1 MLLAASWA
9 IAYALSPWL
18 TTQQIRVTYRH
29 SSTRRVIKDINYVAM
44 YLKDANK
51 LTHSNLVNSPE
62 LANTWSQVDSWGRP
76 IQYVMDESGNLIMD
90 DWTLLAY
97 SLGEDGKS
105 ESNGNDADDINT
117 WDEHHIDYYW
127 TPIRNQH
134 MRKLLWRAVWATPLI
149 FGLLLL
155 GDLAARKALARN
167 ANDVCRGPVN
177 VAVITLRNEAG

>member
-18 TTQQIRVTYRH
+18 TTQQIRVTYHH
-29 SSTRRVIKDINYVAM
+29 SATANRLREVKLLAIWLN
-44 YLKDANK
+44 DANK
-51 LTHSNLVNSPE
+51 LTHANLVNSPE
-62 LANTWSQVDSWGRP
+62 LTSLDSWGRP
-76 IQYVMDESGNLIMD
+76 IQYVMDESGKLIME

-117 WDEHHIDYYW
+117 WDEHHRDHYW

-134 MRKLLWRAVWATPLI
+134 LRKLLWRTVWATPII
-149 FGLLLL
+149 FCLLLL
-155 GDLAARKALARN
+155 ATFGVTKALARD
-167 ANDVCRGPVN
+167 A
-177 VAVITLRNEAG
+177 